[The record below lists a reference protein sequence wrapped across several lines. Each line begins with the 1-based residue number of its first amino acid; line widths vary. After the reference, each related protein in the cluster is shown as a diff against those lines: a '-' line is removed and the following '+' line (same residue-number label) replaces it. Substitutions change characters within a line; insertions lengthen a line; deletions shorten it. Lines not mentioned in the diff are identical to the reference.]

1 MELGIA
7 GKVAAVAASSQ
18 GLGLACAMEL
28 AREGAKLAICSR
40 SRERIDEAARKVRE
54 ETGAEVYASVV
65 DVSKQEDCIR
75 FIDEAVE
82 QFGKLDI
89 LVTNTGGPLPGALD
103 EVELDHVRDGF
114 DSTLMSAIIMM
125 KAAVP
130 HMRQNKWG
138 RIVNILSMTAK
149 QPKVNLLV
157 SNTMRPAI
165 LGFAKSISFEL
176 ARDGITV
183 NNVAPG
189 YTRTERLVELAEH
202 LSKQGGTTVEDV
214 FAGWESTVP
223 AGRLGEPEELAAMVA
238 FLASNRAAYVTGVT
252 VQVDGGSVL
261 GLF

>member
-1 MELGIA
+1 
-7 GKVAAVAASSQ
+7 
-18 GLGLACAMEL
+18 
-28 AREGAKLAICSR
+28 
-40 SRERIDEAARKVRE
+40 
-54 ETGAEVYASVV
+54 
-65 DVSKQEDCIR
+65 
-75 FIDEAVE
+75 
-82 QFGKLDI
+82 
-89 LVTNTGGPLPGALD
+89 
-103 EVELDHVRDGF
+103 
-114 DSTLMSAIIMM
+114 MSAIIMM